1 MKNNTY
7 CVSCDWYAISVDCP
21 WAADLVLC
29 DPAQTKSMP
38 MPNSAKNTPTKSEDN
53 TLRDIL
59 ERPVHKME
67 VRQVEGLTY
76 TYGGETFLAVGTD
89 QFNPAF
95 SKSCAIKYKGAIFA
109 HVFYDPR
116 HPSVSRTAAQVKLD
130 NSALYN
136 THWPTILHAMLRAC
150 SMRFVRVVRVDV
162 CADFEYFANG
172 RLPLRFCQDYLS
184 KPTHAR
190 PTFVRKSS
198 NKLACRVT
206 KKYDKLLWETLSWGS
221 RDSAVQV
228 NLYNKTLELQTKHDK
243 PWIRAKWREYGLPD
257 DITSGT
263 KRYVWR
269 VEFSLNPSAKFITAK
284 PKRGEKDSDGWF
296 RRLREIQQSDV
307 DSQRALDSMFA
318 ALLPD
323 YFQFYYLYPDDVR
336 AHRSVKDLTP
346 VVLFTEVD
354 KAEFRLRGYKP
365 VHSCPQRLPRLLSA
379 IDDFLETESMTD
391 TELNAMRQ
399 LRERVADAYGV
410 ERNREQGELRADD
423 VLLGFLQG
431 LRPMRACNVFQ
442 SPAQKHRELER
453 YLGMLKAA
461 GDPTLKRFTTGYR
474 ELDMQL
480 AAIEDDIKALADGL
494 PDWFFDA
501 TDILADDTMDDDEWA
516 SIAKSM
522 PMSDSA

>member
-29 DPAQTKSMP
+29 DPAQDHAMP
-38 MPNSAKNTPTKSEDN
+38 MPRSAKNTPPQAEDD

-76 TYGGETFLAVGTD
+76 TYGGETFLAIGSD

-95 SKSCAIKYKGAIFA
+95 AKSCAIKYKGSVFA

-116 HPSVSRTAAQVKLD
+116 HPAVSRTAAQVKID
-130 NSALYN
+130 NAALYD
-136 THWPTILHAMLRAC
+136 THWPTILHTMLRAC

-190 PTFVRKSS
+190 PTFIRKSS

-228 NLYNKTLELQTKHDK
+228 NLYNKTLELQSKHDK

-257 DITSGT
+257 DIVSGT

-269 VEFSLNPSAKFITAK
+269 VEFSLNPSAKFIAAK

-307 DSQRALDSMFA
+307 DSQRALDSMFT

-336 AHRSVKDLTP
+336 AHRAVKDLTP
-346 VVLFTEVD
+346 VVLFSEVD
-354 KAEFRLRGYKP
+354 KAEFKLRGYKP
-365 VHSCPQRLPRLLSA
+365 VYSCPKRLPRLLTA
-379 IDDFLETESMTD
+379 INDFLRTESMSEQ
-391 TELNAMRQ
+391 ELSAMQ
-399 LRERVADAYGV
+399 MLHDRVVEAYGI
-410 ERNREQGELRADD
+410 ECNKEQGELRADD
-423 VLLGFLQG
+423 VLLGFLNG
-431 LRPMRACNVFQ
+431 LAPTKQRVWYE
-442 SPAQKHRELER
+442 SPKQKHRELQR
-453 YLGMLKAA
+453 YLGMLKCSHDDAFE
-461 GDPTLKRFTTGYR
+461 RFTTGYR
-474 ELDMQL
+474 ELDMRL
-480 AAIEDDIKALADGL
+480 AAIEDDIKQIAEGL

-501 TDILADDTMDDDEWA
+501 TDILANESVSDEEWV